1 MCARNINNAR
11 MKYVSSIIVYFISLT
26 FRRVSIFIIE
36 TRITYKNF
44 HVKKYDPGPGKKNQ
58 YYEKAK
64 NPGGVAA

>member
-11 MKYVSSIIVYFISLT
+11 MKYVSAIIVYFLSLT

-44 HVKKYDPGPGKKNQ
+44 HVKKYDPGKK
-58 YYEKAK
+58 AIL
-64 NPGGVAA
+64 